1 VFKAL
6 ALFLSKT
13 NVLVKRKSVT
23 VLYTQFQ
30 GGMENMAL
38 EYELQHLRDFESEEG
53 KCVLSMY
60 LNTDPA
66 DQDQQKSEWKIR
78 LKNGLNR
85 IQEYLHA
92 SGDKEELKNY
102 KKLKKKVHD
111 EIQQNRTKLQKGVII
126 FASEHEN
133 LWSVHYVQVPVETS
147 FHWEPNPV
155 LDQLSELQEK
165 FPRSGVILPNQDEVK
180 IIETSLGEVNE
191 ERTYQFDPKSEN
203 WSFKEGLASSDRV
216 ASGASHVDKL
226 QQRFEENRH
235 RFYKKM
241 AGNIDQLRKERNW
254 QEVHLVGEA
263 DMTRTFETNLRT
275 KPSGTIHKNLNKA
288 EPTKIL
294 EAVFK

>member
-1 VFKAL
+1 
-6 ALFLSKT
+6 
-13 NVLVKRKSVT
+13 
-23 VLYTQFQ
+23 
-30 GGMENMAL
+30 MENMTL
-38 EYELQHLRDFESEEG
+38 ENELQHLRDFECGEA

-85 IQEYLHA
+85 IQEYLYA
-92 SGDKEELKNY
+92 SNDKEEIKNY
-102 KKLKKKVHD
+102 KKLKKKVED
-111 EIQQNRTKLQKGVII
+111 EIKQNRTELQKGVII
-126 FASEHEN
+126 FASEDEN

-147 FHWEPNPV
+147 FHWEPHPV
-155 LDQLSELQEK
+155 LEQLSEIQEK
-165 FPRSGVILPNQDEVK
+165 FPHSGVILPNQDEVK
-180 IIETSLGEVNE
+180 VIDTSLGEINE
-191 ERTYQFDPKSEN
+191 ERTYQFDPESEN
-203 WSFKEGLASSDRV
+203 WSFKEGLASSDRM

-241 AGNIDQLRKERNW
+241 ASNIDQLRKDRNW
-254 QEVHLVGEA
+254 KEIHLVGEG
-263 DMTRTFETNLRT
+263 DMIRSFETNLRT

-288 EPTKIL
+288 DPTKIL